1 MIYVIYV
8 QSGREHDVVAALRD
22 KNINACAPTHEL
34 SERHKGVWRT
44 VRRIIFQGYVF
55 IRSERITD
63 EIYYAVKNTAGVVRF
78 LGRPPAPLPKAEEV
92 RLRWILDTENLTVS
106 RGYIN
111 RNKVT
116 ITEGLLKDRE
126 HCIVKY
132 SRRRKRCTL
141 YCEINS
147 RRHYFDVAAELDKI

>member
-8 QSGREHDVVAALRD
+8 QSGREHDVAAALRE
-22 KNINACAPTHEL
+22 KNITACAPAHDL

-63 EIYYAVKNTAGVVRF
+63 EIYYAVRNTAGVVRF
-78 LGRPPAPLPKAEEV
+78 LGRPPAPLPKAEEA
-92 RLRWILDTENLTVS
+92 RLRWILDAENLNVS
-106 RGYIN
+106 KGYIKDG
-111 RNKVT
+111 KVI
-116 ITEGLLKDRE
+116 ITDGILTGRE

-141 YCEINS
+141 YCEING
-147 RRHYFDVAAELDKI
+147 RRHYFDVSAELEKV